1 MKPLETTGFAALG
14 AALVAISYGLA
25 RFAFGLFVPPI
36 RTELGLTPDVI
47 GVIGAL
53 PFISFVL
60 ATMVAPV
67 STHRLGA
74 RNTAMLSGGFG
85 AGGLALISQA
95 TGALSLGAGVFA
107 CGICT
112 GLMMPALTSAM
123 QALVRRSLHGRV
135 SAVMNAGTSI
145 GVVFSVPAVLLLA
158 DAWRW
163 AYISFAVAAGI
174 GVVAAWYF
182 IPSVS
187 RVTTAN
193 VAPPPP
199 ISTLQW
205 ARLARLSLFAFAM
218 GFIAS
223 GYWIFAPDLAV
234 NLGALPSDQ
243 TGWLWLAVGIAGL
256 GGAVV
261 SDLADRNNPPI
272 TQALML
278 MTMAASLA
286 LLAASPGQLVL
297 AVFSALVFGL
307 AYMSLTGLY
316 LISGIRLLPG
326 RLSLGPVLPFIA
338 VALGQAAGSPVV
350 GLFVNAFGYADAF
363 AMFAALG
370 MLVAALSPL
379 YPRHLDDG
387 QDEEEDT
394 GLQAA
399 FEHLGE
405 GMPDEPC
412 PNRRRSTSVNLV
424 ADSDRAI
431 SADRRALTGSSKQL
445 NRESNEVPTEPTL
458 ERRTRRQFTSAEKQR
473 LLAETPAH
481 PHAVSRVRGCARKA
495 CMVRSSQ
502 VGARR

>member
-1 MKPLETTGFAALG
+1 MKPLETTGFALLG
-14 AALVAISYGLA
+14 AALIAISYGLA

-36 RTELGLTPDVI
+36 RAELELTPDVI

-60 ATMVAPV
+60 ATLVAPI

-74 RNTAMLSGGFG
+74 RNTAVLSGAFG
-85 AGGLALISQA
+85 VGGLTLISQA
-95 TGALSLGAGVFA
+95 TGAISLGAGVFA
-107 CGICT
+107 CGVCT

-145 GVVFSVPAVLLLA
+145 GIAFSVPAILFLA
-158 DAWRW
+158 GAWRF
-163 AYISFAVAAGI
+163 AYVSFAVVAAIGI
-174 GVVAAWYF
+174 VAAWFF

-187 RVTTAN
+187 RVTTAG

-199 ISTLQW
+199 ITALQW
-205 ARLARLSLFAFAM
+205 TRLTRLSLFAFAM

-223 GYWIFAPDLAV
+223 GYWVFAPDLAV

-261 SDLADRNNPPI
+261 SDLADRNNPAI

-278 MTMAASLA
+278 VTMSASLA
-286 LLAASPGQLVL
+286 LLAASPGQLGL

-338 VALGQAAGSPVV
+338 VAVGQAAGSPVV
-350 GLFVNAFGYADAF
+350 GLIVNEFGYADAF

-370 MLVAALSPL
+370 MVVAALSPL
-379 YPRHLDDG
+379 YPRHIDDG
-387 QDEEEDT
+387 QDDEEDT

-399 FEHLGE
+399 YDHMVEGE
-405 GMPDEPC
+405 PDEP
-412 PNRRRSTSVNLV
+412 L
-424 ADSDRAI
+424 
-431 SADRRALTGSSKQL
+431 Q
-445 NRESNEVPTEPTL
+445 
-458 ERRTRRQFTSAEKQR
+458 
-473 LLAETPAH
+473 ETPPASEGTRTS
-481 PHAVSRVRGCARKA
+481 PA
-495 CMVRSSQ
+495 
-502 VGARR
+502 